1 MGMTEIIKKIYKQSA
16 FTLVPLAIIS
26 AVIFPL
32 EWKRL
37 PLSILIGGILA
48 LANLKGLAWGIG
60 GLVGTGEQVSG
71 KLVFFSLIRL
81 FILFAILIILL
92 WLKVINIAGI
102 FVGITTVLIVLLKV
116 GFKAAKEA

>member
-1 MGMTEIIKKIYKQSA
+1 MGMTEIIKRVYRQSV
-16 FTLVPLAIIS
+16 FVLIPFAIVS
-26 AVIFPL
+26 AVI

-60 GLVGTGEQVSG
+60 GLVGAAEQVSG
-71 KLVFFSLIRL
+71 KLVFLSLIRL
-81 FILFAILIILL
+81 FILFVILIILM
-92 WLKVINIAGI
+92 WFKVINIAGI
-102 FVGITTVLIVLLKV
+102 FIGITTVLIVLLKV

>member
-1 MGMTEIIKKIYKQSA
+1 MEMTEIIKRVYRQSV
-16 FTLVPLAIIS
+16 FTLIPFAIIS
-26 AVIFPL
+26 AVI

-60 GLVGTGEQVSG
+60 GLIGTGENVSG
-71 KLVFFSLIRL
+71 KLVFLSLIRL
-81 FILFAILIILL
+81 FIFFVILIILL

-116 GFKAAKEA
+116 GFKAAKEGNV

>member
-1 MGMTEIIKKIYKQSA
+1 MEMTEIVRRVYRQSV
-16 FTLVPLAIIS
+16 FTLIPFAIIS
-26 AVIFPL
+26 AVI

-60 GLVGTGEQVSG
+60 GLIGTGENVSG
-71 KLVFFSLIRL
+71 KLVFLSLIRL
-81 FILFAILIILL
+81 FIFFVILIILL

-116 GFKAAKEA
+116 GFKAAKEGNV

>member
-1 MGMTEIIKKIYKQSA
+1 MEMTEIVRKVYKQSA
-16 FTLVPLAIIS
+16 FTLIPLAIIS
-26 AVIFPL
+26 AVI
-32 EWKRL
+32 EWKKL
-37 PLSILIGGILA
+37 PVSILIGGILA

-81 FILFAILIILL
+81 FILFVILIILL

-102 FVGITTVLIVLLKV
+102 FIGITTVLVLLMIE
-116 GFKAAKEA
+116 GFKSAKEGNV

>member
-1 MGMTEIIKKIYKQSA
+1 MGMTEIVRKVYKQSA
-16 FTLVPLAIIS
+16 FTLVPLAIVS
-26 AVIFPL
+26 AVI

-48 LANLKGLAWGIG
+48 LANLKGLAWSIG
-60 GLVGTGEQVSG
+60 GLVGAGGQVSG

-81 FILFAILIILL
+81 FILFVILIILI

-102 FVGITTVLIVLLKV
+102 FVGITIVLIVLLKE
-116 GFKAAKEA
+116 GFKAAKDRDV

>member
-1 MGMTEIIKKIYKQSA
+1 MEMTEIIKRVHRQSV
-16 FTLVPLAIIS
+16 FVLIPFAIAS
-26 AVIFPL
+26 AVI

-37 PLSILIGGILA
+37 PLSILIGGILT

-60 GLVGTGEQVSG
+60 GLIGTGEQASG

-81 FILFAILIILL
+81 FILFVILIILM

-102 FVGITTVLIVLLKV
+102 FVGMTTVLIVLLKE

>member
-1 MGMTEIIKKIYKQSA
+1 MTEIIKRVYRQSV
-16 FTLVPLAIIS
+16 FSLIPIAIIS
-26 AVIFPL
+26 AVI

-81 FILFAILIILL
+81 FILFVILIILM

-102 FVGITTVLIVLLKV
+102 FVGITTVLIVLLTV

>member
-1 MGMTEIIKKIYKQSA
+1 MEMTEIVRRVYRQSV
-16 FTLVPLAIIS
+16 FTLIPFAIIS
-26 AVIFPL
+26 AVI

-60 GLVGTGEQVSG
+60 GLVGTGENVSG
-71 KLVFFSLIRL
+71 KLVFLSLIRL
-81 FILFAILIILL
+81 FIFFVILIILL

-116 GFKAAKEA
+116 GFKAAKEGNV

>member
-1 MGMTEIIKKIYKQSA
+1 MEMTEIIKRVYRQSV
-16 FTLVPLAIIS
+16 FVLIPFAIVS
-26 AVIFPL
+26 AVI

-60 GLVGTGEQVSG
+60 GLVGAAEQVSA
-71 KLVFFSLIRL
+71 KLVFFSLIRF
-81 FILFAILIILL
+81 FILFVILIILM

-102 FVGITTVLIVLLKV
+102 FVGITTVLIVLLKE
-116 GFKAAKEA
+116 GFKAAKDA